1 VDPDARLSVPGTER
15 FIEGGQDVR
24 QVADG
29 SRLVSGGGDDVVRV
43 WAVELDDLIVLARAE
58 LSRGLT
64 SEECRTFLHMQRCPS
79 P

>member
-1 VDPDARLSVPGTER
+1 VVLRGHDGAVTQVR
-15 FIEGGQDVR
+15 FS
-24 QVADG
+24 ADG

-43 WAVELDDLIVLARAE
+43 WAVELDDLIALARAE

-64 SEECRTFLHMQRCPS
+64 SEECRTFLHMQRCSS